1 MRKALLLV
9 LYLLLFIQPFRLMAT
24 HIIGGEVYYD
34 CLGNNQFRVTLKLYR
49 DCFLGQAPYDNP
61 ANVAVYDSQGNL
73 NTLIQMDFP
82 GSQLVEINS
91 INPCYSGEANICVEE
106 AVYEQV
112 VTLQPNAGGY
122 FLVYQRCCRN
132 ESILNI
138 FNPGDTGATYMIKIP
153 GSAFNDCNSSPRF
166 NNFPPIVLCTNDPLQ
181 FDHSA
186 TDPDGD
192 SLVYFFCDP
201 FEGADPIDPM
211 PIPPGPP
218 PYNFVNFIPPY
229 SAINPLASNPQAL
242 VNQVTGELTG
252 QPTQA
257 GQYVVAVCV
266 NEYRNGVL
274 LSTNKRDFQFNV
286 VNCSGEATAGFDAP
300 SATIE
305 LDGSVYCNGFTVNFI
320 NQSSNALF
328 FDWDFGVPGTNE
340 DRSQAENPVFVYPD
354 TGRYQV
360 TLIINPGYSCS
371 DTAYLQVGVYAE
383 VLAQIGGILDQ
394 CITDNEFNFEVL
406 GDFDSDAAFF
416 WEFTG
421 PASQS
426 QSNLLDPPPV
436 VYSEAGTFPVY
447 FSVTT
452 PHCEAFDT
460 IQAIVY
466 PELEID
472 LEISEADA
480 CVPATISFGNAVQGS
495 PGALYY
501 WTFGDG
507 GTSTAISPEH
517 YYDEAGLYDITLTVE
532 YVVGCIGVAT
542 EVFPEYVRIRPRPDA
557 GIEVNP
563 PQTDLLRPV
572 VEITDLSSG
581 EIASWIEPILGEQFF
596 EPSIF
601 YTYPDSGD
609 YLARVIA
616 VNEEGCYDTAF
627 AEVRVDPLFN
637 VYIPNAFSPNG
648 DGINEGFNAKGEGFK
663 EYRMSIFDRWGDEIY
678 TTINPEDLWDGR
690 ANDGRSISPIGV
702 YNYKFWIKDVF
713 NTDHVFLGKVVLIR

>member
-1 MRKALLLV
+1 
-9 LYLLLFIQPFRLMAT
+9 
-24 HIIGGEVYYD
+24 
-34 CLGNNQFRVTLKLYR
+34 
-49 DCFLGQAPYDNP
+49 
-61 ANVAVYDSQGNL
+61 
-73 NTLIQMDFP
+73 
-82 GSQLVEINS
+82 
-91 INPCYSGEANICVEE
+91 
-106 AVYEQV
+106 V

-229 SAINPLASNPQAL
+229 SAINPLASNPQAA

-426 QSNLLDPPPV
+426 QSNQLDPPPV

-452 PHCEAFDT
+452 LHCEAYDT

-507 GTSTAISPEH
+507 GTSTAISPQH
-517 YYDEAGLYDITLTVE
+517 YYDEAGLYDISLTVE

-542 EVFPEYVRIRPRPDA
+542 EIFPEYVRIRPRPDA

-581 EIASWIEPILGEQFF
+581 EIASWIEPMLGEQFF

-627 AEVRVDPLFN
+627 AEVRIDPLFN

-678 TTINPEDLWDGR
+678 TTIDPEDLWDGR

-713 NTDHVFLGKVVLIR
+713 NNDHVFLGKVVLIR